1 MTLETPDNTP
11 RKVVILAPERV
22 LASAIVGPYDV
33 LSSAGVVWPLLRHGV
48 ERKPIFEVSTVAL
61 QAGELD
67 TYWGLKTRADH
78 ALEDIQ
84 QADYVILPTF
94 IAQWK
99 LGPDW
104 GFGVT
109 GFEEMT
115 KWVQRLYDG
124 GATICSISSGGI
136 LLAEMGL
143 LDGHEVT
150 THWTMAE
157 SLSQLYPQIRFSF
170 DRAVYRVGEDE
181 RIWVAGGGTCWQ
193 DLVIQ
198 IISQEAGPLVAAQT
212 ARAYTIFGQRSG
224 QLPFSEW
231 QPKIDHGDSAIT
243 RAQMWI
249 DEQYAAQDVL
259 PGAIEASTLAD
270 RTFKRRFKAATG
282 LPPTHYL
289 QRVRVEEARMLL
301 ETTNMNVE
309 AVAVHVGYFD
319 TAFFRNLFKKFV
331 GLKPSEYRERFSL
344 FSERS
349 QEAEDELGRAVA

>member
-1 MTLETPDNTP
+1 
-11 RKVVILAPERV
+11 
-22 LASAIVGPYDV
+22 
-33 LSSAGVVWPLLRHGV
+33 
-48 ERKPIFEVSTVAL
+48 
-61 QAGELD
+61 
-67 TYWGLKTRADH
+67 
-78 ALEDIQ
+78 
-84 QADYVILPTF
+84 
-94 IAQWK
+94 
-99 LGPDW
+99 
-104 GFGVT
+104 
-109 GFEEMT
+109 
-115 KWVQRLYDG
+115 
-124 GATICSISSGGI
+124 
-136 LLAEMGL
+136 
-143 LDGHEVT
+143 
-150 THWTMAE
+150 
-157 SLSQLYPQIRFSF
+157 
-170 DRAVYRVGEDE
+170 
-181 RIWVAGGGTCWQ
+181 
-193 DLVIQ
+193 VIQ